1 MTTVLMV
8 SIGSFIVG
16 YLLGALVSELTARK
30 LRRKLDEVKRMLA
43 DIEAK
48 DHGLGAKVKSK
59 RDH

>member
-1 MTTVLMV
+1 MV